1 MSTVDSRRERSGHD
15 NQHVYKQVT
24 LASTT
29 VTRILSS
36 KIFFPSLAN
45 ESDATQ
51 EQKQIDQ
58 SMETLRFNS
67 MGSRPGAIQLAQ
79 QETCPWLC
87 KTLEYVRWRDPQ
99 HRRLHHGF
107 FWNKGKPGF
116 GRSTMMRHA
125 LRQDQENY
133 KQDTLV
139 SSFFFDARG
148 FGLEKTTEGM
158 SRSLLHHLYYRDPS
172 RITFTLLQFS
182 SPTER
187 ELAVAN
193 ASRAAIG
200 RSLQRA
206 EHTCHDLVY
215 RRPR

>member
-1 MSTVDSRRERSGHD
+1 
-15 NQHVYKQVT
+15 
-24 LASTT
+24 
-29 VTRILSS
+29 
-36 KIFFPSLAN
+36 
-45 ESDATQ
+45 
-51 EQKQIDQ
+51 
-58 SMETLRFNS
+58 
-67 MGSRPGAIQLAQ
+67 
-79 QETCPWLC
+79 
-87 KTLEYVRWRDPQ
+87 
-99 HRRLHHGF
+99 
-107 FWNKGKPGF
+107 
-116 GRSTMMRHA
+116 MRHA

-172 RITFTLLQFS
+172 RITLTLLQFS

-200 RSLQRA
+200 CSLQRA